1 MFLLLGCESKAS
13 LPVTHPGQSPGRLF
27 PLAKGNPSVF
37 STGCVTSLG
46 FQQAHKQQFP
56 KYCDKNHEQ
65 TESQANGRSWAS
77 RLRYSEP
84 QIISP
89 MDMSTGW
96 STLLCCSLHPRDS
109 VSPDGDSHCWEFFPS
124 HSAHCLVLVLSHEM
138 FSVKQKF
145 DLCCDWTPA
154 VPWHWTATASCETHF
169 PHTKKIR
176 GNCLSPLCYWFLIL
190 WNEIIT
196 KWTNKQIW

>member
-1 MFLLLGCESKAS
+1 MFFLLGCESQAS
-13 LPVTHPGQSPGRLF
+13 FPVTHPGQVPGRLF

-124 HSAHCLVLVLSHEM
+124 TVLTVWFWFCPM
-138 FSVKQKF
+138 RCSVSNRN
-145 DLCCDWTPA
+145 LIYA
-154 VPWHWTATASCETHF
+154 VTE
-169 PHTKKIR
+169 
-176 GNCLSPLCYWFLIL
+176 LPLCLDTEQPLPPVRHIFP
-190 WNEIIT
+190 T
-196 KWTNKQIW
+196 QRR